1 MGKVGD
7 CGWLESGVMNV
18 ESLLLG
24 LGKTPADGLL
34 GLGGRGSLV
43 GVTMMML
50 KLRPLPGSIVLH
62 GQSLSLAVAVLLQSA
77 VLSVV
82 LDFLAS

>member
-43 GVTMMML
+43 GVRMMML
-50 KLRPLPGSIVLH
+50 KL
-62 GQSLSLAVAVLLQSA
+62 
-77 VLSVV
+77 
-82 LDFLAS
+82 